1 MSLHET
7 IEAQSINDRSEKSAK
22 DSGYETKTQIPSVKL
37 NSPTSIIPVNYRS
50 HFVIRRPT

>member
-37 NSPTSIIPVNYRS
+37 NSPTSKLQKPLC
-50 HFVIRRPT
+50 H